1 MSGLQ
6 IKKQD
11 CMFNSTQKEN
21 CKPPC
26 SAFISRWPSTKLV
39 EKGTPEIAQHRQGSI
54 GSKHKVKDKI
64 HAHRH
69 SYPVVIPFSI
79 ALLFLPDSNAK
90 EIIN

>member
-1 MSGLQ
+1 
-6 IKKQD
+6 
-11 CMFNSTQKEN
+11 MFNSTQKEN